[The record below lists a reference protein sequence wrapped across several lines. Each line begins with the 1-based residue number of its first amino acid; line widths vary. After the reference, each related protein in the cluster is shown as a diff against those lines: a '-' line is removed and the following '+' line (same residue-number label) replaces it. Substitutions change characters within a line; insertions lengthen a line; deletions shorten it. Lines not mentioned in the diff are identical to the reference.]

1 MSLQLPFSPKDYS
14 AGVGGLLAG
23 GIVWGAQTFLHLDS
37 ADCITLGGLLLL
49 VLPPVITRFTPPG
62 DQLVLQHINDDIAQ
76 AGTILGKLTPA
87 SDSAAPI
94 TPAAAALAAKAQ

>member
-1 MSLQLPFSPKDYS
+1 MNFQLPFSPKDYA
-14 AGVGGLLAG
+14 AGVGGLASGL
-23 GIVWGAQTFLHLDS
+23 IVFVVRAIFHLDDG
-37 ADCITLGGLLLL
+37 DCVTLGGLLLL

-62 DQLVLQHINDDIAQ
+62 DQLVLRHINDDIAQ

-94 TPAAAALAAKAQ
+94 TPAAAALAAKVT